1 MSIPRLAIHRPVTM
15 FMITF
20 VIVLLGAISLTRLPV
35 DLMPDTQFPS
45 ITVRVN
51 YAGVGPLEMEELVT
65 RPIEQAVSAVAG
77 LDQVNSTSSE
87 GQSVVRLNF
96 IWGTELNEAADEVR
110 TRVDRV
116 RGRLPEDADPPIIFK
131 FDSTSFPIMGIGV
144 EGDYDPVT
152 LREMAQND
160 LSPRLERVAGVAA
173 VTIDGGLRRQIHV
186 DLSREKITALN
197 LSVDR
202 VVQILRTENQNIP
215 LGEVDEADRTL
226 LLRSPGQFT
235 NLDEIRN
242 LVVLTPRAGGP
253 SSSPGQGGVSSPGV
267 PVYLRDIADVRDATE
282 DRRQF
287 MRINGKPGIRMRV
300 TKQSGTNTVQ
310 IAEGV
315 RREIE
320 RINRQMPGIKL
331 GVLDDQSVFINR
343 SINSVQEHAMLG
355 SLLVV
360 TIIFLFLRNVRSTL
374 IICTSIPI
382 SVIGTFALLYFGG
395 YTLNTLTFGGL
406 ALGIGMIV
414 DAAIVVLENTYRH
427 LEMGKDRVTA
437 AIDGSEEVWS
447 AIFTSTLTH
456 IAVFVPMLFL
466 TGISSIMFGQL
477 AAVVSFSLAMSL
489 FVAVTIVPV
498 LCSRLLQPPDH
509 GEGKTGFLAALNR
522 FGDNALRRLDTFY
535 SRMLHGALHHRPTVF
550 ATGFGL
556 FFSAIMLL
564 PRVGFEFQPT
574 TDEGEVSVDAEL
586 GVGTRIELTE
596 AVLLRLE
603 EAVRQTVPEAVM
615 LITQGGGGGGGGG
628 FGNQSSHRGSI
639 QIRLVPRTERQRSS
653 EQIAMTLRRELS
665 GLPGVVVRARPSGG
679 QQMRGMPGGGGGDA
693 RLSVEIRGHDLD
705 EQRRI
710 AQDVKTLMDTT
721 PGLAD
726 ARLQQEQGRPELAV
740 RVDRDKAA
748 LLGMTVTGV
757 ANTIRTNVA
766 GTQAAMFREAGNEY
780 PIVVRLREEDRS
792 EVTSVG
798 DVLLSTP
805 QGQVLP
811 AKNVMVMDRDTGPV
825 QVERKNQ
832 ERISRVNA
840 ETEVTLSRA
849 VSAVQARLGEISVP
863 QDFSVGFG
871 NEVEEQAR
879 SFRELQLVLILAII
893 LVYTVMASQYESL
906 RDPFIIMFSIPLAAI
921 GVVGMLLL
929 TGTPF
934 SMQAYIGVIMLAGIV
949 VSNAILLVD
958 YANTLR
964 HRDKLP
970 LRQAIETAGRHRLR
984 PILMT
989 SGCTM
994 LGLLPMALGI
1004 GEGAELQA
1012 PLARVVIGG
1021 LLTSTIITLVFVPS
1035 MYTVFEEGWRGLF
1048 RRSTQPGTEVA
1059 PTET

>member
-15 FMITF
+15 FMISF

-35 DLMPDTQFPS
+35 DLMPDTEFPS
-45 ITVRVN
+45 ITVRVS

-77 LDQVNSTSSE
+77 LERVESTSSE
-87 GQSVVRLNF
+87 GSSMVRLNF
-96 IWGTELNEAADEVR
+96 AWGTDLSEAADDVR

-116 RGRLPEDADPPIIFK
+116 RGRLPEDADPPTIFK
-131 FDSTSFPIMGIGV
+131 FDSTAMPIMGIGV
-144 EGDYDPVT
+144 EGDYDLVT
-152 LREMAQND
+152 LRELAQND

-173 VTIDGGLRRQIHV
+173 VTVDGGLRRQIRV

-197 LSVDR
+197 LSPDR

-215 LGEVDEADRTL
+215 LGEVNDADRTL

-235 NLDEIRN
+235 NLEEIKN
-242 LVVLTPRAGGP
+242 TVVLTRD
-253 SSSPGQGGVSSPGV
+253 GV
-267 PVYLRDIADVRDATE
+267 PVYLKDIAEVKDSTE
-282 DRRQF
+282 DRRSF
-287 MRINGKPGIRMRV
+287 TRINGRPGIRMRV

-315 RREIE
+315 RAEIE
-320 RINRQMPGIKL
+320 RINREVSGIRME
-331 GVLDDQSVFINR
+331 VLDDQSKFIER
-343 SINSVQEHAMLG
+343 AIHSVQEHAMIG
-355 SLLVV
+355 SVLVIA
-360 TIIFLFLRNVRSTL
+360 IIFLFLRDLKSTL

-427 LEMGKDRVTA
+427 LEMGKDRMTA

-447 AIFTSTLTH
+447 AILASTLTH

-466 TGISSIMFGQL
+466 TGVSSIMFGQL

-489 FVAVTIVPV
+489 LVAVTIVPV
-498 LCSRLLQPPDH
+498 LCSRLLDPPSH
-509 GEGKTGFLAALNR
+509 GKDTKGV
-522 FGDNALRRLDTFY
+522 FGAISRAVDRGLDGLDAFY
-535 SRMLHGALHHRPTVF
+535 ARSLHTALHHRPTVF
-550 ATGFGL
+550 AVGFAL
-556 FFSAIMLL
+556 FAIALFLL
-564 PRVGFEFQPT
+564 PRIGFEFQPS

-586 GVGTRIELTE
+586 AVGTRIENTE
-596 AVLLRLE
+596 AVIVQLE
-603 EAVRQTVPEAVM
+603 NRIREVVPEATM
-615 LITQGGGGGGGGG
+615 LISQAGGGGG
-628 FGNQSSHRGSI
+628 FGNSSTHRGSI
-639 QIRLVPRTERQRSS
+639 QVRLVPRTERQRSN
-653 EQIAMTLRRELS
+653 EQISMDLRRQLS
-665 GLPGVVVRARPSGG
+665 GIPGVVVRARASGG
-679 QQMRGMPGGGGGDA
+679 QNMMRGMGNQGGG
-693 RLSVEIRGHDLD
+693 RLAVEIMGHDL
-705 EQRRI
+705 ESSKRI
-710 AQDVKTLMDTT
+710 AQDVKTLLDST
-721 PGLAD
+721 PGVAD
-726 ARLQQEQGRPELAV
+726 SRLQREEGRPELSV

-766 GTQAAMFREAGNEY
+766 GTQAAMFREFGNEY
-780 PIVVRLREEDRS
+780 PIVVRLREEDRE
-792 EVTSVG
+792 EVSSVG

-805 QGQVLP
+805 AGQVLP
-811 AKNVMVMDRDTGPV
+811 AKNVMVIDRDTGPV
-825 QVERKNQ
+825 SVERKNQ
-832 ERISRVNA
+832 ERIQRVFA
-840 ETEVTLSRA
+840 ETEVTLSEA
-849 VSAVQARLGEISVP
+849 VNSVQARIGEIEVP
-863 QDFSVGFG
+863 RDFAVGFG

-879 SFRELQLVLILAII
+879 SFRELQLVLILAIV

-906 RDPFIIMFSIPLAAI
+906 RDPFIIIFSIPLAAI
-921 GVVGMLLL
+921 GVVGILLL
-929 TGTPF
+929 TGTAF

-958 YANTLR
+958 YTNTLR
-964 HRDKLP
+964 ERDKMP

-989 SGCTM
+989 STCTA
-994 LGLLPMALGI
+994 LGLVPMALGI

-1021 LLTSTIITLVFVPS
+1021 LMTSTLITLVFVPA
-1035 MYTVFEEGWRGLF
+1035 MYTLFEEGWRGIF
-1048 RRSTQPGTEVA
+1048 RKGAAA
-1059 PTET
+1059 PEAAH